1 MITVRPQPAPV
12 PVPGF
17 GRNLLCLR
25 APLRQSVVV
34 AAGSNRRGLSP
45 ACSSLSSRKPSFTSF
60 VTQQISSFSVSALV
74 LAAVLTLTS
83 LPCDGSSVLA
93 NKPTFATDYA
103 TVVRKREGKSK
114 SNLPSARE
122 AEALLEINEDLF
134 TTEALEGMS
143 RIVHYA
149 KFVESL
155 KDTEEGPGCEH
166 CTDNRLLLE
175 HAWQVVANEF
185 YDPAGRFSQ
194 AKWADQLLTTFKAA
208 EGGCLRNR
216 HQTYKAA
223 EDMMASLG
231 DQYSQFLPPSQY
243 RRAIRHPQPAE
254 REYLAA
260 QSTGT
265 GVHVGKHVEGGWL
278 VDAAMAESPAEEAGI
293 VRGDR
298 IIEINGYAVD
308 SLNAHEMNELQR
320 GPLGSTVALT
330 IVPLRLHGD
339 PQTVF
344 LERRPLPQPP
354 LKQALIGLADGP
366 TVSYLRLHYFSSE
379 GTRAFIDAINMAEY
393 WGVEGY
399 IIDLRNN
406 PGGVFEE
413 AIAIAN
419 LMLQGGQEIAQTVR
433 TATFVDNTWKAGAL
447 SREVFPTQPG
457 QLTKKPVIIL
467 TNSSTASASEV
478 LAGALHGNNRAEIVG
493 EKTFGKGVVQYYFPM
508 TDGSGIKLTI
518 AKYLTPGPFDITQS
532 GGLHPDHVCSDFPHG
547 DRVTPENDTCIQD
560 ALRLIGQSS

>member
-1 MITVRPQPAPV
+1 MITRGCRV
-12 PVPGF
+12 PLPSRGPSDAHTTPKALYHVAH
-17 GRNLLCLR
+17 C
-25 APLRQSVVV
+25 SVVSKSRTTTTKNWRRGSVANSLESGLQESLARV
-34 AAGSNRRGLSP
+34 AAV
-45 ACSSLSSRKPSFTSF
+45 SLA
-60 VTQQISSFSVSALV
+60 VV
-74 LAAVLTLTS
+74 LACTS
-83 LPCDGSSVLA
+83 PPCSAASVLGRS
-93 NKPTFATDYA
+93 PTFSADYA
-103 TVVRKREGKSK
+103 AVVRKREGRSK
-114 SNLPSARE
+114 SNLPSSRE

-149 KFVESL
+149 KFVEGL
-155 KDTEEGPGCEH
+155 KDPEEAPGCEH

-194 AKWADQLLTTFKAA
+194 AKWADQLLRTFKGAP
-208 EGGCLRNR
+208 GGVLRNR
-216 HQTYKAA
+216 HETYKAA
-223 EDMMASLG
+223 EEMMASLG
-231 DQYSQFLPPSQY
+231 DRYSQFLPPSQY

-265 GVHVGKHVEGGWL
+265 GVHVGGHVEGGWL

-293 VRGDR
+293 VRGDC
-298 IIEINGYAVD
+298 IIEINGYPVD
-308 SLNAHEMNELQR
+308 GLNAHEVSELQR

-330 IVPLRLHGD
+330 IAPLDSD
-339 PQTVF
+339 PTPRTIY

-354 LKQALIGLADGP
+354 LKQALIGLPDGP
-366 TVSYLRLHYFSSE
+366 TICYLRLHYFSSE
-379 GTRAFIDAINMAEY
+379 GTRAVTDAINMAEY
-393 WGVEGY
+393 WGAEGF

-419 LMLQGGQEIAQTVR
+419 LMLEGGQEIAQTVR
-433 TATFVDNTWKAGAL
+433 TATFVDNTWKAGSL

-457 QLTKKPVIIL
+457 QLTKKPVVIL

-478 LAGALHGNNRAEIVG
+478 LAGALHGNHRAEIVG
-493 EKTFGKGVVQYYFPM
+493 EQTFGKGVVQYYFPM

-518 AKYLTPGPFDITQS
+518 AKYLTPGHFDITQS
-532 GGLHPDHVCSDFPHG
+532 GGLKPDHACSDFPHG
-547 DRVTPENDTCIQD
+547 DRVTPENDSCILN
-560 ALRLIGQSS
+560 ALQLIGQKPSQ

>member
-1 MITVRPQPAPV
+1 MITRRPLLPFDSTLKFGLCQAPIHSLQQRRRY
-12 PVPGF
+12 
-17 GRNLLCLR
+17 RNS
-25 APLRQSVVV
+25 ANRQSFTCV
-34 AAGSNRRGLSP
+34 ASKTDFISKFTQYTGSINVP
-45 ACSSLSSRKPSFTSF
+45 AAF
-60 VTQQISSFSVSALV
+60 
-74 LAAVLTLTS
+74 LAAVLTVTS
-83 LPCDGSSVLA
+83 LPCDAITKLA
-93 NKPTFATDYA
+93 NKPTFSSDYA
-103 TVVRKREGKSK
+103 AVVRKREGKAK
-114 SNLPSARE
+114 SNLPSAKE

-134 TTEALEGMS
+134 TAEALEGMS

-185 YDPAGRFSQ
+185 YDPAGHFSQ

-208 EGGCLRNR
+208 KGGCLHSR
-216 HQTYKAA
+216 HETYKAA
-223 EDMMASLG
+223 EEMMASLG

-265 GVHVGKHVEGGWL
+265 GIHVGQHVQRGWL

-293 VRGDR
+293 VRGDL
-298 IIEINGYAVD
+298 ILEINGYPVD

-330 IVPLRLHGD
+330 IAPVTS
-339 PQTVF
+339 QQSSQSVY

-399 IIDLRNN
+399 VIDLRNN

-518 AKYLTPGPFDITQS
+518 AKYLTPGHFDITHS
-532 GGLHPDHVCSDFPHG
+532 GGLQPDYACSDFPHG
-547 DRVTPENDTCIQD
+547 DRVSSENDTCIQE
-560 ALRLIGQSS
+560 ALRLIGRQSNPRS